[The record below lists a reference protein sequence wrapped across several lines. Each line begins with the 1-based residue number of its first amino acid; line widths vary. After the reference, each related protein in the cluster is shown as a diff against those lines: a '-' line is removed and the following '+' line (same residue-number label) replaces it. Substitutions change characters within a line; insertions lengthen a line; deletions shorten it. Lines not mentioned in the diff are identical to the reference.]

1 MVKPADIGGK
11 RLISLE
17 PNSWVKWVTQSA
29 DVTSLEIL
37 DPEFQWISRQNDA
50 LIKAYS
56 PADGEFL
63 IPNELQLRYTNKM
76 PRRMRAYTA
85 LAEEKYNL
93 PAYPVLV
100 NILPPSSTITVS
112 DRFDSTFRGLQAR
125 QDFKVINIWEID
137 AEMVFERS
145 LSALLPL
152 VPVMNGGDDLKLVQR
167 ACNLLR
173 QDPNLSELDQ
183 LLAFFAKFVFST
195 EAILDILRWD
205 MTVLRESPWYQEI
218 QHEGELLGRTD
229 EARSLVLRQLNRRI
243 GEVSQNQTAQIQ
255 DLPLLQLEALGEALL
270 DFSNPSDLANWLQ
283 NNGRAEES

>member
-1 MVKPADIGGK
+1 MPKAADIGGK

-17 PNSWVKWVTQSA
+17 PNAWVQWVTQSA
-29 DVTSLEIL
+29 DVTAIEIL

-56 PADGEFL
+56 PEDGEFL
-63 IPNELQLRYTNKM
+63 IPNELQLRYSGRL
-76 PRRMRAYTA
+76 PRRVRAYAA

-93 PAYPVLV
+93 PTYPVLV
-100 NILPPSSTITVS
+100 NILRPASTVTVS
-112 DRFDSTFRGLQAR
+112 DRFERTFRGLHAQ

-152 VPVMNGGDDLKLVQR
+152 VPVMKGGDDLRLVQQ

-173 QDPNLSELDQ
+173 EDENLSELDQ

-218 QHEGELLGRTD
+218 QQDGEL
-229 EARSLVLRQLNRRI
+229 SLVLRQLARRI
-243 GEVSQNQTAQIQ
+243 GEVAPEVRSQIQ
-255 DLPLLQLEALGEALL
+255 SLSLTQIESLGEALL
-270 DFSNPSDLANWLQ
+270 DFSQPSDLVIWLEQ
-283 NNGRAEES
+283 NESAGQG

>member
-1 MVKPADIGGK
+1 MPKPADIGGK

-17 PNSWVKWVTQSA
+17 PDSWVKWVTQSA
-29 DVTSLEIL
+29 EVTSLEIL

-56 PADGEFL
+56 PAEGEFL
-63 IPNELQLRYTNKM
+63 IPNELQLRYTTKM

-100 NILPPSSTITVS
+100 NILPPSSTVTVS

-137 AEMVFERS
+137 AEIVFEQS

-173 QDPNLSELDQ
+173 QDENLSELDQ

-218 QHEGELLGRTD
+218 QLEGKLE
-229 EARSLVLRQLNRRI
+229 EAQDLVLRQLTRRV
-243 GEVSQNQTAQIQ
+243 GDVAPEVRSQVQALSLTQI
-255 DLPLLQLEALGEALL
+255 ESLGEALL
-270 DFSNPSDLANWLQ
+270 DFSSPSDLVNWLQ
-283 NNGRAEES
+283 TSESAGRG